1 MITATVLR
9 LAARLSR
16 RGFLVLIVLVPG
28 LSAVVVVQYRYTFTD
43 PAATAGLEVLAHNP
57 AIRTLFGVP
66 IALDDPGGFTVWRTG
81 VFAAV
86 TAASWGLL
94 TATRVT
100 RGEEQAG
107 RWALLLAGRFRLRWL
122 VVCHLAVIGVAQLA
136 LGLALALAMI
146 AVGTDPRGALIYA
159 CAVMLVGMFFAAVGT
174 GCAQLVDRRRTAS
187 GIAAGALVLG
197 MLLRMV
203 ADGREALAGLT
214 WLTPFGLLAEA
225 QPYAANRLLPL
236 LVLAAGVV
244 AAGVLA
250 VAAATRRDLGAG
262 LVSGR
267 DRRAGR
273 FGLLQSLPG
282 FTIRRTLPATVA
294 WAVGLGAYFGL
305 IGLLARSLTEF
316 LSANPRFSDLAA
328 QAGFSDLATVQGY
341 VAALFSLLAIP
352 LGIFAASRLSADAAD
367 EADGRLT
374 PLLALPLT
382 RWGWALTHLGVL
394 TAACVALAL
403 TTGLATWVGTRSVGA
418 GLRLTEAL
426 SGTVNVV
433 PVALLCLAAAQTAV
447 GWAPRAVLPIGSV
460 PAVGGFLL
468 IVLAQTF
475 SWPDWV
481 GRLSP
486 FAHLAAVPAD
496 PPNWG
501 GLAGMVGVGLLLAG
515 FGIAGF
521 TRRDLVG

>member
-1 MITATVLR
+1 MTTATVLR

-16 RGFLVLIVLVPG
+16 RGFLVLLTFVPG
-28 LSAVVVVQYRYTFTD
+28 LSAVVVLQYRYTFSD
-43 PAATAGLEVLAHNP
+43 PAATTGLEMLAHNP
-57 AIRTLFGVP
+57 AIRILFGVP

-86 TAASWGLL
+86 TVASWALL

-107 RWALLLAGRFRLRWL
+107 RWALLLAGRIRLRWL
-122 VVCHLAVIGVAQLA
+122 VLCHLVVIGAAQLVV
-136 LGLALALAMI
+136 GLAMALAMI
-146 AVGTDPRGALIYA
+146 AAGTEPRGAVIYA
-159 CAVMLVGMFFAAVGT
+159 CGVMLIGMFFAAVGT
-174 GCAQLVDRRRTAS
+174 GCAQLVDQRRTAS
-187 GIAAGALVLG
+187 GIAAGVLVLG

-203 ADGREALAGLT
+203 ADGSEVLAGLT

-225 QPYAANRLLPL
+225 QPFAANRLAPL
-236 LVLAAGVV
+236 LVLAAGVI

-250 VAAATRRDLGAG
+250 VAAATSRDLGAG
-262 LVSGR
+262 LVRVR
-267 DRRAGR
+267 DRRRGR
-273 FGLLQSLPG
+273 FGLLRSLPG
-282 FTIRRTLPATVA
+282 FAIRRTLPTTAA

-316 LSANPRFSDLAA
+316 LGDNPRFAEIAA
-328 QAGFSDLATVQGY
+328 QAGFSDLTTVQGY

-352 LGIFAASRLSADAAD
+352 LGVFAASRQSVDAAD

-374 PLLALPLT
+374 PILALPLT
-382 RWGWALTHLGVL
+382 RQRWALTQLGVL
-394 TAACVALAL
+394 TAATITLAL
-403 TTGLATWVGTRSVGA
+403 MTGLVTWVGTRSVDA

-433 PVALLCLAAAQTAV
+433 PVALLCLAAAQLAV
-447 GWAPRAVLPIGSV
+447 GWAPRAVLPIGAV
-460 PAVGGFLL
+460 PAAGGFLL
-468 IVLAQTF
+468 TVLTQTF
-475 SWPDWV
+475 GWPDWV

-486 FAHLAAVPAD
+486 FAHLASVPAD

-501 GLAGMVGVGLLLAG
+501 GAAGMVAIGLFLAG
-515 FGIAGF
+515 LGIVGF
-521 TRRDLVG
+521 ARRDLRG